1 MLEKDCN
8 IWIESADFRCI
19 PTTGATTPDGTA
31 IMDFGVAAESVKK
44 FAGIDIDLGHLIKSR
59 GNHVHQIRPGLLSF
73 PMQQYAWSGPNLMII
88 ERSAKQLA
96 TIVGTAKTLLPR
108 PGCGPGQLNWEDV
121 KKVLEFLPDNI
132 IACRHG

>member
-19 PTTGATTPDGTA
+19 PTTGATTPDGVA
-31 IMDFGVAAESVKK
+31 IMDFGVAAEAVRK

-59 GNHVHQIRPGLLSF
+59 GNHVHQIRPGVLSF
-73 PMQQYAWSGPNLMII
+73 PVQQYAWSGPNLQII

-96 TIVGTAKTLLPR
+96 AIVGPSKTLLPR
-108 PGCGPGQLNWEDV
+108 PGCAPGQLNWEDV
-121 KKVLEFLPDNI
+121 KKVLEFLPDTVLAI
-132 IACRHG
+132 RHL